1 MPAYGDQYVV
11 GETYRSSSDLKKDQF
26 QAWLNGPI
34 DNGIRNSGGIRAIV
48 NSATGEREFLVFV
61 SSQERGG
68 PQNPWEDVINRE
80 EGIVRYWGDAKARDN
95 PNPENAN
102 GNRWVKSDYCETYAQ
117 DARED
122 APPVLLFEKPR
133 SGEVTFQGLCI
144 LTEVSIER
152 YKSGDDTVVNYL
164 FDLAILDAD
173 TVDLEWIHRKAR
185 TGVDVGGPDAWN
197 EWVDSGRVRRYSI
210 YKDRIRP
217 KDTQVPDSDYQPL
230 LEDIRSRLDD
240 PKKGE
245 KMEYLIQ
252 FLLDTLPNFSQ
263 VEQTPTS
270 GDRGVD
276 LEGRIDL
283 LPDAPLGSTDTGME
297 FKAQVK
303 NIGSSVSGK
312 ELSRLASRVE
322 DGEIGLFFTTS
333 HYTKQ
338 AQGENLS
345 AYPIRLFSG
354 GDIVKLL
361 AQTELVDDRRLTDS
375 VVRDIEKAV
384 GLEE

>member
-1 MPAYGDQYVV
+1 MSGYGEQYVV
-11 GETYRSSSDLKKDQF
+11 GETYRSSSDPKKDEF

-48 NSATGEREFLVFV
+48 NSTGEREFLVFV

-102 GNRWVKSDYCETYAQ
+102 GNRWVKNDYCETYAQ

-144 LTEVSIER
+144 LTEISIER
-152 YKSGDDTVVNYL
+152 YKDGDDTVVNYL

-185 TGVDVGGPDAWN
+185 TGVDVGGPDVWN
-197 EWVDSGRVRRYSI
+197 EWIDSGRVRRYSI
-210 YKDRIRP
+210 YKDRIRS

-338 AQGENLS
+338 AQEENLS